1 MFCHCQ
7 EVDSNMNILSK
18 ILLRIIVKHILRVYL
33 GMILENVYDIF
44 NTWMIKNF
52 KY

>member
-18 ILLRIIVKHILRVYL
+18 ILFRITVKHTLRMHL
-33 GMILENVYDIF
+33 GVILENVYDIF
-44 NTWMIKNF
+44 NT
-52 KY
+52 

>member
-1 MFCHCQ
+1 MFCYCQ
-7 EVDSNMNILSK
+7 EVDSNMNILLK
-18 ILLRIIVKHILRVYL
+18 ILLRIIIKHTLRMHLGVILK
-33 GMILENVYDIF
+33 NVYDIF

>member
-1 MFCHCQ
+1 MLCHCQ
-7 EVDSNMNILSK
+7 EVDSNINMLLK
-18 ILLRIIVKHILRVYL
+18 ILLIITIKHTLRVHL
-33 GMILENVYDIF
+33 GVILKNVYDIF